1 MLENYTEDSIRTLD
15 WQEHIRKRPG
25 MYIGKLGDGSSRDDG
40 IYVLIKEA
48 IDNSIDE
55 YMMGFGKNIELNLNE
70 KEVSIRDYGRGIPLG
85 KVLDVSFKMNTGAK
99 YDSKVF
105 KKSVGLNGVGIKA
118 VNALSTGFTIKSFR
132 EGEVKIVEFSKGHL
146 IKNHELGKAEE
157 QNGVQISFTPDE
169 EIFGNY
175 HFIFE
180 YIESMLKNYAFLN
193 PGLVIS
199 LNGQKFVSKN
209 GLLDLLNENMSSE
222 GIYPLIHLRG
232 E

>member
-1 MLENYTEDSIRTLD
+1 MNTYTENEVKTLE
-15 WQEHIRKRPG
+15 WNEHIRRRPG
-25 MYIGKLGDGSSRDDG
+25 MYIGKLGDGSSPDDG
-40 IYVLIKEA
+40 IYILLKEVL
-48 IDNSIDE
+48 DNSIDE
-55 YMMGFGKNIELNLNE
+55 FMMGFGKNIDININDDSLQ
-70 KEVSIRDYGRGIPLG
+70 VRDYGRGIPQG
-85 KVLDVSFKMNTGAK
+85 KLLDAASVMNTGAK

-199 LNGQKFVSKN
+199 LNGQK
-209 GLLDLLNENMSSE
+209 
-222 GIYPLIHLRG
+222 
-232 E
+232 